1 MKWQG
6 RRTSTNVEDRRGS
19 SGSRAV
25 IGGGLGIGTII
36 IAIIIVLMGGNPGD
50 LIPGILPTSTTQ
62 NESYVATSEEQEL
75 VEFVSVVLAETEDV
89 WTALFEDAGMT
100 YEKPKLVLY
109 SGMVD
114 SACGTSGSSTGPFYC
129 PGDQKVYIDLSFFQE
144 LKTEFKAPGDFA
156 IAYVIAHEIGHHV
169 QYLMGTTEE
178 VFGMKS
184 KVSESEFNEY
194 LVQLELQADYFS
206 GVWAHYASRAEL
218 LEAGDLEEA
227 LTAASAVGDDRI
239 QKQANGYVVP
249 DSFTHGTS
257 EQRSRWFKKGFTSGT
272 IEDGDTFNAA
282 ELSLLQP
289 AA

>member
-6 RRTSTNVEDRRGS
+6 RRTSTNVEDRRI

-36 IAIIIVLMGGNPGD
+36 IAIIIVLMGGNPGN

-100 YEKPKLVLY
+100 YEKPTLVLY
-109 SGMVD
+109 SGVVD
-114 SACGTSGSSTGPFYC
+114 SACGTAGSSTGPFYC

-144 LKTEFKAPGDFA
+144 LKTEFEAPGDFA

-169 QYLMGTTEE
+169 QYLMGITEE

-194 LVQLELQADYFS
+194 LVMLELQADYFS
-206 GVWAHYASRAEL
+206 GVWAHYANRAEL

-257 EQRSRWFKKGFTSGT
+257 EQRSRWFKKGFAAGT

-282 ELSLLQP
+282 ELSLLQL